1 MLEAIR
7 APVLIEFSIRFR
19 WVQCQV
25 DHIRS
30 LRTAKDVKA
39 ALHQLPPDL
48 DSTYDDILLRVD
60 ELDREYLKRA
70 LQFVVFSARPMTLV
84 EIAESV
90 IIEPDISE
98 LDEDA
103 RLQRPEDL
111 LEIGRSLFVP
121 GYNESLDTATIE
133 LAHYSV
139 KEYLVSQRVRNG
151 PAAEFA
157 LDKTTAEIH
166 ISQCC
171 LTYLGMDVFEK
182 AWQEFDRKTWDY
194 DQPPD
199 SDLANE
205 FLTRQ
210 HHERLDAYPFLAYAA
225 KNCFT
230 HCKDEDVQKAVTGTF
245 LKAFSTERSGRFVN
259 MTYTCV
265 YNANESCMTS
275 YTRAFRYSSISVAA
289 RYGLAVFVQELL
301 NNGVPA
307 DFMPSKPS
315 WIEAWPEGQTAL
327 HRAADF
333 GFESICK
340 MLIDAGADL
349 HGTSDRD
356 CPLASAG
363 RSGKPEIVQLLID
376 SGVDVHRDP
385 FPVTEALLIAWWKYA
400 EGFDQS
406 KSILDVFRSSGVR
419 WPLVGLLSAFSGSS
433 VAITSL
439 LSEWR
444 HSSDVS
450 AAAIE
455 SPIDDIQNAVD
466 RMDTRILT
474 ALQWLVNDPQGLTGL
489 KSSISGIFKQILHT
503 QPQLFVL
510 TMATGPIQ
518 KYTLD
523 EVFAEN
529 MINRYF
535 QIIPTA
541 TLVPG
546 STDGSPHHTDSPK
559 ELLARGCELLPE
571 PVDLGLVVCGPI
583 LRAFVRNRWDPA
595 FAHLFD

>member
-1 MLEAIR
+1 
-7 APVLIEFSIRFR
+7 
-19 WVQCQV
+19 
-25 DHIRS
+25 
-30 LRTAKDVKA
+30 
-39 ALHQLPPDL
+39 
-48 DSTYDDILLRVD
+48 
-60 ELDREYLKRA
+60 
-70 LQFVVFSARPMTLV
+70 MTLV
-84 EIAESV
+84 EIAETV

-121 GYNESLDTATIE
+121 GYTESLDKATIE

-139 KEYLVSQRVRNG
+139 KEYLVSERVRNG

-157 LDKTTAEIH
+157 LDKTAAEIH
-166 ISQCC
+166 IAQCC
-171 LTYLGMDVFEK
+171 LTYLGMDIFEQ

-194 DQPPD
+194 EEPP
-199 SDLANE
+199 SNDLATE
-205 FLTRQ
+205 FLTKK
-210 HHERLDAYPFLAYAA
+210 HNERLEAYPFLAYAA

-230 HCKDEDVQKAVTGTF
+230 HCKEEAVQKAITRTF
-245 LKAFSTERSGRFVN
+245 LKAFSTERSGRFIN

-265 YNANESCMTS
+265 YNPNESCMTS
-275 YTRAFRYSSISVAA
+275 YTRAFRYSLISVAA

-307 DFMPSKPS
+307 DYMPSKPS

-340 MLIDAGADL
+340 TLIDAGANL

-363 RSGKPEIVQLLID
+363 RSGKPEIIRLLVD
-376 SGVDVHRDP
+376 SGVDFRRDP

-400 EGFDQS
+400 EGFDQW
-406 KSILDVFRSSGVR
+406 KSVLDVFRSSGVP
-419 WPLVGLLSAFSGSS
+419 WSVVGLLSAFSGS
-433 VAITSL
+433 AAPITRL
-439 LSEWR
+439 LADWR
-444 HSSDVS
+444 HSSNVS
-450 AAAIE
+450 AVAVQFYLE
-455 SPIDDIQNAVD
+455 HIQDAVNYMGI
-466 RMDTRILT
+466 RALT
-474 ALQWLVNDPQGLTGL
+474 ALQWLVNDPQGFTGL
-489 KSSISGIFKQILHT
+489 KSSISGIFEQIF
-503 QPQLFVL
+503 QAQSQLFIS
-510 TMATGPIQ
+510 TTPTGPVQ
-518 KYTLD
+518 KYTIE

-535 QIIPTA
+535 KMIPTA
-541 TLVPG
+541 ALSSI
-546 STDGSPHHTDSPK
+546 STDRSKLHIDSPK
-559 ELLARGCELLPE
+559 DLLATGCELLPE
-571 PVDLGLVVCGPI
+571 PGNAGLVVCGPI